1 VTIPVVCPSC
11 SAKLKAPDR
20 AAGGKLTCPKCD
32 EPVPVPH
39 PDRAGFTERGR
50 GKAKLSNDA
59 LDDDD
64 LPTPPSVSRSGV
76 MVFIVG
82 GIVAAV
88 GLALTTGL
96 LAWTLFR
103 SAPTPPPP
111 VAIGPTPAPAEP
123 TRPVENPAAEPVYA
137 DATKGAVKVGDF
149 EVLVLE
155 VRYDKVATTNVLGEE
170 GLTPQPQL
178 IVRVGIRN
186 KSPTKKLEFAGW
198 APGGGLAPGGLAG
211 GVAIVPPNP
220 NPATLKDDLGNAY
233 RPAQLDPTTSVK
245 DQQFRVSIYP
255 AKNLAD
261 VLVFEA
267 PVPKAQA
274 LLLDLPLK
282 AVGGSDSVRFRIP
295 TNRVNRNLYEQP

>member
-1 VTIPVVCPSC
+1 MTIPVVCPSC

-20 AAGGKLTCPKCD
+20 AAGGKLTCPQCD

-39 PDRAGFTERGR
+39 PDRAGFAERGR

-59 LDDDD
+59 IDDD
-64 LPTPPSVSRSGV
+64 LPTPPSISRSGV

-82 GIVAAV
+82 GIVAAM

-96 LAWTLFR
+96 LAWSLFR
-103 SAPTPPPP
+103 PAAP
-111 VAIGPTPAPAEP
+111 VALGPPPAPAEP
-123 TRPVENPAAEPVYA
+123 TRPVENPMAEPVYA

-155 VRYDKVATTNVLGEE
+155 VRYDKVPIVQLLGEE
-170 GLTPQPQL
+170 GTSPRPALM
-178 IVRVGIRN
+178 VRVGIRN
-186 KSPTKKLEFAGW
+186 KSPTKKLDFTGW

-211 GVAIVPPNP
+211 GGGIVPVNQS
-220 NPATLKDDLGNAY
+220 PATLKDDLGNAY
-233 RPAQLDPTTSVK
+233 KPAALETGVTVK
-245 DQQFRVSIYP
+245 DQKYRESIHP
-255 AKNLAD
+255 GKNLED
-261 VLVFEA
+261 ILIFES
-267 PVPKAQA
+267 PVAKAQA

-282 AVGGSDSVRFRIP
+282 ALGGSDSVRFRIP